1 MTDPLS
7 MAAAAL
13 AGAALGTGFYG
24 GLWWT
29 LRVGMARR
37 NPAPWLLASSLLRM
51 GFALAGFYVIGA
63 TDWQRLLPCLAGFIG
78 ARQLLVKLAKPPL
91 AAGPRPSEEAGRA
104 S

>member
-1 MTDPLS
+1 MTDPLLLAG
-7 MAAAAL
+7 AAV
-13 AGAALGTGFYG
+13 AGAALGTVFYG

-29 LRVGMARR
+29 LRSGLARR

-63 TDWQRLLPCLAGFIG
+63 SDWQRLLSCLAGFIG
-78 ARQLLVKLAKPPL
+78 VRLLLIRLAKPPL
-91 AAGPRPSEEAGRA
+91 AAGPRPSQEAGRA